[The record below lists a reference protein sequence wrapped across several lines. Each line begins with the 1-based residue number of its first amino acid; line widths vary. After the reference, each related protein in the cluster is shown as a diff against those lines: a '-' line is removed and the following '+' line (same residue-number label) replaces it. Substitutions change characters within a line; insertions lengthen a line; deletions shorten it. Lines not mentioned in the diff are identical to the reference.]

1 MSLGSELDRL
11 PIFPLPNVQLFP
23 HALLPLHVFEPR
35 YRALIKDCLEGNH
48 VMAIATLEPGFEE
61 DYEGRPPVKRVCGVG
76 LLIGHE
82 PLPDGR
88 SNILVRGLS
97 RAEIVKELAPD
108 RAYRCVQARPLED
121 RIAQGLDRPAAVQ
134 TLVLLADR
142 LADRLPSGG
151 ATLRGLV
158 RSQPQ
163 LGPLADV
170 LAAAIVTDPADRQR
184 LLEDPDVAARVE
196 LVAARLAAIIAGL
209 EGAGSPN

>member
-1 MSLGSELDRL
+1 MSLGNELDRL

-35 YRALIKDCLEGNH
+35 YRALVKDCLDGNH
-48 VMAIATLEPGFEE
+48 VVAIATLEPGFEE
-61 DYEGRPPVKRVCGVG
+61 DYEGRPPVKRICGVG
-76 LLIGHE
+76 MVIGHE

-97 RAEIVKELAPD
+97 RAEILSELPPD
-108 RAYRCVQARPLED
+108 RAYRLVQARPLED
-121 RIAQGLDRPAAVQ
+121 RIPATLDRPAAVQ
-134 TLVLLADR
+134 TLMLLADR

-163 LGPLADV
+163 PGPLTDV
-170 LAAAIVTDPADRQR
+170 LAAALVTDPGDRQR

-196 LVAARLAAIIAGL
+196 LVSARLAAIVGGL
-209 EGAGSPN
+209 DGPGAPN